1 VPVASQYALPS
12 PRQQALRPRSRKSE
26 RDTESWR
33 TKRYM
38 INYSTSSSTVV
49 GYTRVSTAE
58 QADSGAGLAAQRTA
72 IAAEADRRGWN
83 VLWIEDAGLSAA
95 TLVRPGIQDALRLL
109 QTREA
114 SALVVA
120 KLDRLSR
127 SVVDFAATLDLARR
141 QRWNLVALDL
151 GVDLSTPAGEMMAN
165 VLASFS
171 QSERR
176 LISQRTRE
184 GLAAKKAAGVRLGRP
199 RVLPKAT
206 TLRVLELRAC
216 GLSLQRVADCLNAE
230 GVPTARGT
238 AQWGKSSVAGVLDS
252 AKLDA
257 LAAAA

>member
-1 VPVASQYALPS
+1 
-12 PRQQALRPRSRKSE
+12 
-26 RDTESWR
+26 
-33 TKRYM
+33 M

-95 TLVRPGIQDALRLL
+95 TLARPGIQEALRLL
-109 QTREA
+109 QARQA
-114 SALVVA
+114 SGLVVA

-141 QRWNLVALDL
+141 QWWNLVALDL

-171 QSERR
+171 QYERR

-199 RVLPKAT
+199 RVLPIAT

-257 LAAAA
+257 LAIGA